1 MQRFSRVS
9 FRKIALVLVIL
20 LTGFYLANYSGFL
33 RSSSSPGL
41 QVKDPYNDQLTA
53 TNFKRRQAVRE
64 ATKHAWSAYKQ
75 FAWGRDEL
83 RPISGNYSTG
93 WGGWAITLVDSL
105 DTLKLM
111 NLDEDYEEAK
121 DFVRTMQFDRTT
133 EGFKTPV
140 FEMTIRALGGLL
152 GAYELDN
159 DPMLLK
165 QAKQVADSLSY
176 AFNTTT
182 GLPATHVDVNGKIP
196 LPTDEICIAEAGT
209 LQLEFKKLSQLTGDD
224 KYTKL
229 VENVSEILERAEK
242 RHEGLYY
249 SFINIHTGEFY
260 LNSSLSVGAYA
271 DSFYEYLLKQYILHD
286 GKELKFKERYIK
298 SVEAINSKLVRKSY
312 FGFSFIDT
320 LYYSGTTFSHTL
332 QHLACFYPGLLAL
345 GSKVLDRPQ
354 DLELA
359 KELART
365 CYHSYNMTPTG
376 LGPEWTI
383 FRAAP
388 ASANSGNNSE
398 HWWVE
403 EPHFDAYGV
412 GASHPQYVLR
422 PETVETLFTL
432 YRVTG
437 DTKYQEWGWNIFQ
450 AIEKYAK
457 LEHGYAGVKDVY
469 KTDSVG
475 NHYDSMQSFLLS
487 ETFKYLYLLFGP
499 TDLMPL
505 DEVVFN
511 TEAHALRIIK

>member
-1 MQRFSRVS
+1 MAVFYWFSL
-9 FRKIALVLVIL
+9 RKLVPALVIL
-20 LTGFYLANYSGFL
+20 LAGLYLTRNSGVL
-33 RSSSSPGL
+33 KSSSNSEV
-41 QVKDPYNDQLTA
+41 QVNDPYNDKLTA
-53 TNFKRRQAVRE
+53 TNFQRQQAVRE

-75 FAWGRDEL
+75 FAWGKDEL
-83 RPISGNYSTG
+83 RPVSRSYSTE

-286 GKELKFKERYIK
+286 GKELKFKEQYIK
-298 SVEAINSKLVRKSY
+298 SVEAINSKLVRTSY
-312 FGFSFIDT
+312 FGFSFIDS

-332 QHLACFYPGLLAL
+332 EHLACFYPGLLAL
-345 GSKVLDRPQ
+345 GSQVLNRPQ
-354 DLELA
+354 DL
-359 KELART
+359 
-365 CYHSYNMTPTG
+365 
-376 LGPEWTI
+376 
-383 FRAAP
+383 
-388 ASANSGNNSE
+388 
-398 HWWVE
+398 
-403 EPHFDAYGV
+403 D
-412 GASHPQYVLR
+412 
-422 PETVETLFTL
+422 
-432 YRVTG
+432 
-437 DTKYQEWGWNIFQ
+437 
-450 AIEKYAK
+450 
-457 LEHGYAGVKDVY
+457 
-469 KTDSVG
+469 
-475 NHYDSMQSFLLS
+475 
-487 ETFKYLYLLFGP
+487 
-499 TDLMPL
+499 
-505 DEVVFN
+505 
-511 TEAHALRIIK
+511 